1 MNSGLQIWI
10 SWVRGPLRRRTCLW
24 PSSCQLNKKWGEW
37 GIKDV
42 KNQEAGCWPWIA
54 EMYMKEMISVSPDAC
69 IFPYTEERWILYF
82 EISHF
87 SWINDSLLIFRLP
100 SPCCRHYMYVNVWK
114 VKVLVAQSCLT
125 LCNPIDSSSSSVLGI
140 LQARILA
147 WVAIS
152 SFRESSWHGDW
163 TQICTIAGRFF
174 TIWATR
180 AIPCEYVLMCTCM
193 CVCVSGEHVYVC
205 KWMCIYMCGRV
216 LMYVYTETCMCT

>member
-1 MNSGLQIWI
+1 MLASSHTQQSAEFFI
-10 SWVRGPLRRRTCLW
+10 LRYL
-24 PSSCQLNKKWGEW
+24 
-37 GIKDV
+37 
-42 KNQEAGCWPWIA
+42 
-54 EMYMKEMISVSPDAC
+54 
-69 IFPYTEERWILYF
+69 IFPELMIVFWY
-82 EISHF
+82 S
-87 SWINDSLLIFRLP
+87 DCLP
-100 SPCCRHYMYVNVWK
+100 LAANVDVTCTFTYMYVNVRK

-152 SFRESSWHGDW
+152 SFRESSWHWDW
-163 TQICTIAGRFF
+163 TQVCTIAGRFF

-205 KWMCIYMCGRV
+205 KWMCIYMCGCV
-216 LMYVYTETCMCT
+216 LMYVYT